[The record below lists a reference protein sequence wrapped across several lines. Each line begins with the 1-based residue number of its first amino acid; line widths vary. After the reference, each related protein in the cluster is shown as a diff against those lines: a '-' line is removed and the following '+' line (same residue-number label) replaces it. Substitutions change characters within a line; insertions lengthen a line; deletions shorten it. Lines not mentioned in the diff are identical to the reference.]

1 MKIIKKFIYSLKK
14 NWKLITFAI
23 IYIFCFF
30 FMFGIAFDINSK
42 VKGSR
47 YSLYSILFLSTALL
61 SFLPLLAKQI
71 LQKIFGEEA
80 HKVAKR
86 TSIALIPIGI
96 ISGILTMISFFSNVP
111 SPLEGVTT
119 EFGQVLAVFIF
130 PIYILFPII
139 IGGLFVLISFIAFS
153 LLRLVMRNTKVI
165 VGVFLASSV
174 LWFFSLGNINLPIS
188 IHTSR
193 INNPQ
198 VTFQNMLFMNLGY
211 ENIDNSFFIRD
222 DKIYA
227 YVFGIE
233 EHNNR
238 GDEFF
243 SADLEGKNIEVI
255 SNSERMRYAQFLHV
269 DNNEAYYHTTVGNS
283 INKINLDT
291 GRFLLYIYLKKIISL
306 EMQEKTTKNPKKR
319 YTKYIQSLKTIH
331 DNYEIE
337 DVNSVLPYMPKTISV
352 RNIKTN
358 EKVEYDNTIHW
369 NFDGSVLYLLR
380 GKRENFDIYAET
392 SIIDI
397 HVDKIMLE

>member
-153 LLRLVMRNTKVI
+153 LLRLVM
-165 VGVFLASSV
+165 
-174 LWFFSLGNINLPIS
+174 
-188 IHTSR
+188 
-193 INNPQ
+193 
-198 VTFQNMLFMNLGY
+198 
-211 ENIDNSFFIRD
+211 
-222 DKIYA
+222 
-227 YVFGIE
+227 GI
-233 EHNNR
+233 
-238 GDEFF
+238 
-243 SADLEGKNIEVI
+243 
-255 SNSERMRYAQFLHV
+255 
-269 DNNEAYYHTTVGNS
+269 
-283 INKINLDT
+283 
-291 GRFLLYIYLKKIISL
+291 LKL
-306 EMQEKTTKNPKKR
+306 
-319 YTKYIQSLKTIH
+319 
-331 DNYEIE
+331 
-337 DVNSVLPYMPKTISV
+337 
-352 RNIKTN
+352 
-358 EKVEYDNTIHW
+358 
-369 NFDGSVLYLLR
+369 
-380 GKRENFDIYAET
+380 
-392 SIIDI
+392 
-397 HVDKIMLE
+397 